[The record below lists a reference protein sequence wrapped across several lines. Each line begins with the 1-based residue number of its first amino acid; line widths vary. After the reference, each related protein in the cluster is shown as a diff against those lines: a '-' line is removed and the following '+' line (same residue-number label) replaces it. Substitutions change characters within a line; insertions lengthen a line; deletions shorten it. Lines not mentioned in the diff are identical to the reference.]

1 MGLLEWLLGDQA
13 PPTELA
19 REITPPYPSVAAQI
33 RAYVAARE
41 VGGELVLPAVERG
54 VELIA
59 SAVAQLQLVAYREGV
74 PLGEQPRIIVRP
86 DPWATS
92 YSFLHQLTRSMVET
106 GDGFAFLFDRDPET
120 DRPRAAHVIPSAEVT
135 SEWDASRFLPVHT
148 WRGREMRLGV
158 DLLHVP
164 LASRAGELRGRSPLA
179 ACRRALLAIEAAE
192 LYASG
197 WFAAGGVPSG
207 VLTSPSTLDDGEAEA
222 MLSAWLDA
230 HSGPIPTPA
239 VLSGGVTYQAT
250 AGDPERSQLTAA
262 REHGVATVARLL
274 GIPAPLLLVSLQ
286 GSTITYQN
294 ITAVYGELIRATV
307 APLYLAPIE
316 AAFSDLVP
324 RNSSVRFSLGELGRL
339 DYMARLEAYQLAQ
352 AIGLLDAEHIRRLE
366 GMPPEDV
373 DETPTPFAPTPAPA
387 TVPVP
392 EVPV

>member
-1 MGLLEWLLGDQA
+1 MGILDWLLGADAA
-13 PPTELA
+13 PPDPVARELA
-19 REITPPYPSVAAQI
+19 PPYPSVGAQI

-41 VGGELVLPAVERG
+41 LGGDLVLPAVERG
-54 VELIA
+54 VELLA
-59 SAVAQLQLVAYREGV
+59 SAVAQLQLVAYRDGL
-74 PLGEQPRIIVRP
+74 PLAEQPRIVVRP

-92 YSFLHQLTRSMVET
+92 YAFMHQLTRSMVET

-120 DRPRAAHVIPSAEVT
+120 DRPRAAHVIPSDEVS
-135 SEWDASRFLPVHT
+135 SEWDAARFLPVHT

-164 LASRAGELRGRSPLA
+164 LAPRAGELRGRSPLV

-207 VLTSPSTLDDGEAEA
+207 VLTSPATLDDGEADALLE
-222 MLSAWLDA
+222 AWLNA
-230 HSGPIPTPA
+230 HGGPIPTPA
-239 VLSGGVTYQAT
+239 VLSGGATYQAT
-250 AGDPERSQLTAA
+250 GTDPERSQLTES

-286 GSTITYQN
+286 GSTLTYQN
-294 ITAVYGELIRATV
+294 VTAVYGELIRATV

-324 RNSSVRFSLGELGRL
+324 RNSSVRFSLGELQRL
-339 DYMARLEAYQLAQ
+339 DYTARLQAYQLAQ
-352 AIGLLDAEHIRRLE
+352 AIGILDADAIRRLE
-366 GMPPEDV
+366 GMPPETD
-373 DETPTPFAPTPAPA
+373 THPTPFAPTPAPA

-392 EVPV
+392 EVPA